1 MPSRKAQSSIMEYL
15 LLSFFI
21 LMVII
26 ALIFFLTFWQSSQL
40 SLEQQN
46 LKSQRL
52 DTLLNRFINSP
63 LFVMEN
69 SVFDDSKLMAIQSL
83 ENKGACQDLEAL
95 FGSDWSI
102 RVEVLTPRPGCAG
115 PCTASSYPCCGSWEI
130 CTRGERNIT
139 KVLPVNVYRKSEDR
153 NDLGLMTVSIYDID

>member
-26 ALIFFLTFWQSSQL
+26 ALIFFLTFWQSS
-40 SLEQQN
+40 SLNLEKQN
-46 LKSQRL
+46 LKIQRL

-63 LFVMEN
+63 LFVKEN

-83 ENKGACQDLEAL
+83 GGQGACKDLEGL
-95 FGSDWSI
+95 FGSNWFLK
-102 RVEVLTPRPGCAG
+102 VEVLNPRPGCAG
-115 PCTASSYPCCGSWEI
+115 PCTASSHPCCDTWEI
-130 CTRGERNIT
+130 CGRGGNNVTR
-139 KVLPVNVYRKSEDR
+139 VLPANVYRKAENR
-153 NDLGLMTVSIYDID
+153 NDLAVMTVGVYND